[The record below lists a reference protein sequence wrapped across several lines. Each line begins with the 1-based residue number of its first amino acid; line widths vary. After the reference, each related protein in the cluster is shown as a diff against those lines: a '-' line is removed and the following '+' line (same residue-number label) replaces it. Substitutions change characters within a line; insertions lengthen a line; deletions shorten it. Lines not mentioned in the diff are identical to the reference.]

1 MICVNHV
8 NHKNQRSNNME
19 KIDWN
24 VEGMTCSN
32 CALSVN
38 KYLQKEGAEN
48 IKVNPISGAVS
59 FTNTAHKE
67 LNDIKKGIGSLG
79 YKVVDKQV
87 QGSHAAAGHEHHGH
101 THGSDGSFLDT
112 NKKRFL
118 FCLPFTLVLMLHMI
132 DNWVHIHWLMNPW
145 TQLALCMP
153 VFLVGLWY
161 FGRSAW
167 KSVINGMPNMNVL
180 VTLGAI
186 TSFAYSLIGAIK
198 GWGHNY
204 LFFETT
210 ASIITL
216 VLLGNYLEEASISAT
231 QKAVKSLAKSQK
243 VMANMIA
250 FDDKHQE
257 HIFPVEN
264 TALKEGDLIL
274 IKNGEQVPIDAKIL
288 WGDAMLNE
296 AIITGESIPVNKSKN
311 DFLIGGSVLESGL
324 VKAQVT
330 ATGNKTVLS
339 GILKMVEDAQGEKP
353 PLQKLADRI
362 SAVFV
367 PLIIGIAVIT
377 FLLNYFMADKTVG
390 VSLMRAI
397 AVLVI
402 SCPCAMGLA
411 TPAAIAVGLG
421 RAAKNGI
428 LFHNASALEAF
439 KTIQQIVFDKTGT
452 LSTGKFVIA
461 AFESN
466 IDESE
471 FKKIVYSLEK
481 FSNHPLGKSIALHWK
496 GTEVVRWKSI
506 EETKGLGIQATD
518 EAGNQYM
525 AGSYKIL
532 PNNYKDNNHN
542 IFITKNNDVIGWVD
556 VADEIRPEAKEV
568 LAWLHQ
574 KNIKT
579 ILLSGDRKEKCD
591 ALALQLGIDEV
602 IAEQTPQQ
610 KLEKIAELKT
620 QKPTAMVG
628 DGINDAPALAKATL
642 GISVSDASQIA
653 MQSSDVI
660 LMNHGLKNLPYA
672 LGLGK
677 HTNITIKEN
686 LFWAFAY
693 NIVAIPI
700 AAFGFLTPTVAAL
713 AMGFSD
719 IVLAANSVRLFVKKV
734 Y

>member
-1 MICVNHV
+1 
-8 NHKNQRSNNME
+8 ME

-38 KYLQKEGAEN
+38 KYLQKEGAED

-59 FTNTAHKE
+59 FTNSANKE
-67 LNDIKKGIGSLG
+67 LSKIKKGIDGLG
-79 YKVVDKQV
+79 YKVVDK
-87 QGSHAAAGHEHHGH
+87 HNGHDMHGHDHHGH
-101 THGSDGSFLDT
+101 SHGSDGSFLDS

-118 FCLPFTLVLMLHMI
+118 FCLPFTLVLMLHMV
-132 DNWVHIHWLMNPW
+132 DKWVHIHWLMNPW
-145 TQLALCMP
+145 VQLALCMP
-153 VFLVGLWY
+153 VFIVGLWY

-167 KSVINGMPNMNVL
+167 KSVVNGMPNMNVL
-180 VTLGAI
+180 VTLGAV
-186 TSFAYSLIGAIK
+186 TSFAYSLVGAIN
-198 GWGHNY
+198 GWGDDY

-216 VLLGNYLEEASISAT
+216 VLLGNYLEEASINAT
-231 QKAVKSLAKSQK
+231 QKAVQSLAKSQK

-257 HIFPVEN
+257 QVFSVEN
-264 TALKEGDLIL
+264 TVLKEGDLIL

-288 WGDAMLNE
+288 WGDAMVNE
-296 AIITGESIPVNKSKN
+296 AIITGESIPVVKAQK

-330 ATGNKTVLS
+330 ATGSNTVLS

-367 PLIIGIAVIT
+367 PLIIGIAAIT
-377 FLLNYFMADKTVG
+377 FLVNYFGADKTVG
-390 VSLMRAI
+390 VSLMRSI

-428 LFHNASALEAF
+428 LFRNASALEAF
-439 KTIQQIVFDKTGT
+439 KTIKQIVFDKTGT
-452 LSTGKFVIA
+452 LTTGKFVIA
-461 AFESN
+461 SFYSTIPE
-466 IDESE
+466 DD
-471 FKKIVYSLEK
+471 FKRLMYSLEK
-481 FSNHPLGKSIALHWK
+481 FSNHPLAKSIAAQWK
-496 GTEVVRWKSI
+496 GNELIRWRNI
-506 EETKGLGIQATD
+506 EEVKGIGLKATD
-518 EAGNQYM
+518 ELGNEYK
-525 AGSYKIL
+525 AGSFKIL
-532 PNNYKDNNHN
+532 PTNYSDTNHN
-542 IFITKNNDVIGWVD
+542 IFVVKNNEVIGWID

-568 LAWLHQ
+568 LAWLHK

-579 ILLSGDRKEKCD
+579 VLLSGDRKEKCE
-591 ALALQLGIDEV
+591 ALANQLGIDEV

-610 KLEKIAELKT
+610 KLEKVAELNT
-620 QKPTAMVG
+620 AMPTAMVG

-642 GISVSDASQIA
+642 GISVSEASQIA

-700 AAFGFLTPTVAAL
+700 AALGFLTPTVAAL

-734 Y
+734 F

>member
-1 MICVNHV
+1 
-8 NHKNQRSNNME
+8 ME
-19 KIDWN
+19 KIDWTI
-24 VEGMTCSN
+24 EGMTCSN

-38 KYLQKEGAEN
+38 KYLAKEGAKD
-48 IKVNPISGAVS
+48 IKVNPIDGAVS
-59 FTNTAHKE
+59 FTNTAEKP
-67 LNDIKKGIGSLG
+67 LDAIKKGISSLG
-79 YKVVDKQV
+79 YKVVEPRDD
-87 QGSHAAAGHEHHGH
+87 HHGH
-101 THGSDGSFLDT
+101 DHGSDGTFLST

-118 FCLPFTLVLMLHMI
+118 FCLPFTLVLMLHMV

-145 TQLALCMP
+145 IQLALCMP

-161 FGRSAW
+161 FGRSAF
-167 KSVINGMPNMNVL
+167 KSIIHGMPNMNVL
-180 VTLGAI
+180 ITLGAI
-186 TSFAYSLIGAIK
+186 SSFAYSLTGAIL
-198 GWGHNY
+198 GWGDDY

-216 VLLGNYLEEASISAT
+216 VLLGNYLEEASIEST

-257 HIFPVEN
+257 QVFPVEN
-264 TALKEGDLIL
+264 TVLREGDLVL
-274 IKNGEQVPIDAKIL
+274 IKNGEQVPIDCKIL
-288 WGDAMLNE
+288 WGDAMVNE
-296 AIITGESIPVNKSKN
+296 AIITGESIPVSKTKK

-330 ATGNKTVLS
+330 ATGKDTVLS
-339 GILKMVEDAQGEKP
+339 GILKMVQDAQGEKP
-353 PLQKLADRI
+353 PMQKLADRI
-362 SAVFV
+362 SAIFV
-367 PLIIGIAVIT
+367 PLVIGIAVLT
-377 FLLNYFMADKTVG
+377 FLLNYLAFDKTVG
-390 VSLMRAI
+390 ISMMRSI

-428 LFHNASALEAF
+428 LFRNAAALETF
-439 KTIQQIVFDKTGT
+439 KTITQIVFDKTGT
-452 LSTGKFVIA
+452 LTTGNFVIA
-461 AFESN
+461 AFHSN
-466 IDESE
+466 IPEAE
-471 FKKIVYSLEK
+471 FKQLVYSLEK
-481 FSNHPLGKSIALHWK
+481 FSNHPLGKSIAAAWK
-496 GTEVVRWKSI
+496 TNDVTRWKNI
-506 EETKGLGIQATD
+506 EEIKGMGIKATD
-518 EAGNQYM
+518 NDGNEWL

-532 PNNYKDNNHN
+532 PGNHADPNHN
-542 IFITKNNDVIGWVD
+542 IFITKNKELIGWID
-556 VADEIRPEAKEV
+556 VGDEIRPEAKEV
-568 LAWLHQ
+568 ISWLHAR
-574 KNIKT
+574 NIKT
-579 ILLSGDRKEKCD
+579 VLLSGDRKEKCE
-591 ALALQLGIDEV
+591 ALAQQLGIDEV

-610 KLEKIAELKT
+610 KLEKIAALNAQT
-620 QKPTAMVG
+620 PTAMVG
-628 DGINDAPALAKATL
+628 DGINDAPALAKASL
-642 GISVSDASQIA
+642 GISLSDASQIA

-677 HTNITIKEN
+677 HTNMTIKQN

-700 AAFGFLTPTVAAL
+700 AALGFLTPTVAAL

-719 IVLAANSVRLFVKKV
+719 IVLAVNSVRLFVKKV